1 MNNEVVQFI
10 LSLSIGPAV
19 IIGIIKFKTIDKSYY
34 PFFYLATISLL
45 VEIISY
51 ILIEKELFTVKL
63 VMINIFCLIEFF
75 FYTWLFH
82 LWGLF
87 NFKQRYFIYIMAS
100 AVVIW
105 LVFSFY
111 PAGFT
116 SPNMYF
122 RVIYGTTLLFF
133 AVTAFNKLVIQDRA
147 YLVKNPKFWILLGV
161 IIFFSFYLLSRT
173 ASLSLF
179 GIDTSKQLRRGLQ
192 EVIGY
197 SNLIVNLMFA
207 IGALCIPRKKNFTTL
222 F

>member
-1 MNNEVVQFI
+1 MTNEVQFI
-10 LSLSIGPAV
+10 LSLCIGFTV
-19 IIGIIKFKTIDKSYY
+19 IIGIVKFKRIDRSYY
-34 PFFYLATISLL
+34 PFFYLACISLL

-51 ILIEKELFTVKL
+51 VLIEKEMYDEKT
-63 VMINIFCLIEFF
+63 VMINVFCFIEFV

-87 NFKQRYFIYIMAS
+87 NFNRRLFIFINLIAFLM
-100 AVVIW
+100 W

-111 PAGFT
+111 PEGFT
-116 SPNMYF
+116 KPNMYF
-122 RVIYGTTLLFF
+122 RVIYATALLFF
-133 AVTAFNKLVIQDRA
+133 AVTTFNKVVIQDRA
-147 YLVKNPKFWILLGV
+147 PLFKNPKFWIILGI

-179 GIDTSKQLRRGLQ
+179 GIDTSRQLRRGLQ
-192 EVIGY
+192 EVINY

-207 IGALCIPRKKNFTTL
+207 IGALCIPRKKNFTGL